1 MVGEML
7 LLYVCAHILLSLGGD
22 FFFLVWSLVY
32 RWETLVR
39 ERELLKRGVSYARLV
54 QRFNVFDHMQLRC
67 EEAKEALAGTE
78 TDTASEEEE
87 EGGGAGGGGGGVR
100 GAAHVKPLEPY
111 AALPKLA
118 RDYVG
123 QRYEV

>member
-1 MVGEML
+1 
-7 LLYVCAHILLSLGGD
+7 
-22 FFFLVWSLVY
+22 
-32 RWETLVR
+32 VR
-39 ERELLKRGVSYARLV
+39 ERALLKRGVSHARLV
-54 QRFNVFDHMQLRC
+54 QQFNVFDHMPLRC
-67 EEAKEALAGTE
+67 EDAEEALAGTE

-87 EGGGAGGGGGGVR
+87 EGGGGGGGGVG

-111 AALPKLA
+111 AVLPKLA

>member
-1 MVGEML
+1 LFV
-7 LLYVCAHILLSLGGD
+7 
-22 FFFLVWSLVY
+22 SLVY

-39 ERELLKRGVSYARLV
+39 ERALLKRGVSHARLV
-54 QRFNVFDHMQLRC
+54 QQFNVFDHMPLRC
-67 EEAKEALAGTE
+67 EVAEEALAGTE

-87 EGGGAGGGGGGVR
+87 EAGVGWGGGGGVV

-111 AALPKLA
+111 AVLPKLA
-118 RDYVG
+118 SDYVG